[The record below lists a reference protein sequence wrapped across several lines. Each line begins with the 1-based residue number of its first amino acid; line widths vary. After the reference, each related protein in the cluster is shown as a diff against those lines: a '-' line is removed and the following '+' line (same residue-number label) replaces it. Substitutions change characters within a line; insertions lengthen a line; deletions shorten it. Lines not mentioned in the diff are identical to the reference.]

1 MSDDDKTREADQVQ
15 DAGSPTLVK
24 KLFNKKGEGEGPRE
38 AAPPTEGVAHIP
50 STVLTVE
57 YLDESEGMDSAL
69 REMQERM
76 RRVEEMVGNMQET
89 QSQMISAVNQQA
101 KDIGRFVESIGR
113 RIDKLY
119 RRASGGEIS
128 NSGRKPAMPAG
139 TAPGAAPGM
148 VADAAGDATVPFAAD
163 ADSTSS
169 GLTPDVADDRDH
181 QNAWRIARVLA
192 ADLEAYHGE
201 AVKEG
206 VLYGTFYKLLGVPI
220 EKARATYEQR
230 VTPQIVE
237 NYDYFSKALDE
248 LIVRKRIELEQEGA
262 V

>member
-1 MSDDDKTREADQVQ
+1 MSDDKTKEAEQPQ
-15 DAGSPTLVK
+15 EAGSGGLVK
-24 KLFNKKGEGEGPRE
+24 KLFTKKPDGTGLRE
-38 AAPPTEGVAHIP
+38 PAPPTEGVAHIP

-69 REMQERM
+69 RDMQERM
-76 RRVEEMVGNMQET
+76 RKVEEMVGNMQET
-89 QSQMISAVNQQA
+89 QGQLISAVNQQA

-119 RRASGGEIS
+119 RRVSGGEIS
-128 NSGRKPAMPAG
+128 NSGRKP
-139 TAPGAAPGM
+139 GAAGEFPG
-148 VADAAGDATVPFAAD
+148 DSTVPFAGEVEAVP
-163 ADSTSS
+163 S
-169 GLTPDVADDRDH
+169 GLTPDVAEDRDH

-192 ADLEAYHGE
+192 ADLEAYHEE

-206 VLYGTFYKLLGVPI
+206 VLYGTFYKLLRDPI
-220 EKARATYEQR
+220 EKARATYDQR